1 MVSRVDLLRTVTPGV
16 DGAEETNGAHHE
28 RASAPVTRVM
38 SKDVPLVSADDPLS
52 HLINVVVSTRLN
64 RAVVVDAD
72 RKPLGVVS
80 DAELIERVTPDARP
94 GLITAM
100 MRRLPLLQG
109 SKETQ
114 AALQHARGRVA
125 KDFMRR
131 EFAVV
136 SSDATIAEA
145 LEKMLDDQRK
155 IGIVIDPDGKLLGM
169 VDRRDLLSA
178 LV

>member
-1 MVSRVDLLRTVTPGV
+1 
-16 DGAEETNGAHHE
+16 
-28 RASAPVTRVM
+28 
-38 SKDVPLVSADDPLS
+38 
-52 HLINVVVSTRLN
+52 
-64 RAVVVDAD
+64 VVVDAD

-100 MRRLPLLQG
+100 MRRLPLLHG
-109 SKETQ
+109 SNETQ

-131 EFAVV
+131 DFVV
-136 SSDATIAEA
+136 VNNDATIAAA
-145 LEKMLDDQRK
+145 LEKMLADQRK
-155 IGIVIDPDGKLLGM
+155 IGVVVDPDGKLLGI